1 MNFFNYIVNL
11 SIFCLFVI
19 MPLVIRSFINHKPI
33 NQVRLWVGV
42 YAGMFTII
50 LVMLSIKQ
58 QGYAYDLRYAT
69 VILVFAYLGPAA
81 GIITGGIALL
91 ARLFVGGEW
100 YQAIIGFSIV
110 MASFSVLHKS
120 FSRITPIK
128 RVVLLFVTFVCMYI
142 FYVSIFHIF
151 NDNLLFHFE
160 YLLFMVI
167 GVVIGALLIESYVK
181 LHRLNYQLSYMYKK
195 VEESESNY
203 RLIAENTVDLISVM
217 DKDYVLRYISPSH
230 KYILGYEESDLTGVK
245 LSELIH
251 PDDVYKLKNRWD
263 GMFEI
268 KQSQLIEYRLQN
280 KSGDWIEIESRLM
293 PVKGEDDSIE
303 HFVKISRDI
312 SERKKSE
319 EILLQSE
326 KLSVVGE
333 LAAGVAHEIRNPL
346 TTIKGFVQLYKN
358 ENKSMEYT
366 ELLLS
371 ELERIETITS
381 EFLALGKPQAVKLSR
396 MNVKELIEHT
406 LDILSPQFIMNDI
419 QFHLIVEETPIY
431 ITCDKNQLKQVFI
444 NLIKNAIESMKG
456 GGGIYINI
464 KKDQAGACIISF
476 QDQGCGIPEE
486 LLPRLGEPFYTLKE
500 KGTGLGLMI
509 CHKIIKQHNGS
520 ISYLSKVNEGTL
532 IEITLPLAS

>member
-1 MNFFNYIVNL
+1 
-11 SIFCLFVI
+11 

-110 MASFSVLHKS
+110 MASFSVLHKT

-128 RVVLLFVTFVCMYI
+128 RVVLLFGTFVCMYI

-151 NDNLLFHFE
+151 NENLLFHFE

-203 RLIAENTVDLISVM
+203 RLIAENTLDLISVM

-431 ITCDKNQLKQVFI
+431 ITCDKNQIKQVFI

>member
-1 MNFFNYIVNL
+1 MIFLNYIVNL

-33 NQVRLWVGV
+33 NKVRLWVGV

-58 QGYAYDLRYAT
+58 QGFAYDLRYAT
-69 VILVFAYLGPAA
+69 VMLVFAYLGPMA

-91 ARLFVGGEW
+91 ARLFVGGQW
-100 YQAIIGFSIV
+100 YQAIIGFTIV
-110 MASFSVLHKS
+110 MASFSVLHL
-120 FSRITPIK
+120 FISRFTPIK
-128 RVVLLFVTFVCMYI
+128 KVVHLFGTFVCMYVL
-142 FYVSIFHIF
+142 YVSIFHII
-151 NDNLLFHFE
+151 NDNLLFHLQ
-160 YLLFMVI
+160 YLLFMVV

-181 LHRLNYQLSYMYKK
+181 LYQLNYQLSYMYKK

-203 RLIAENTVDLISVM
+203 RLIAENTVDLISIM
-217 DKDYVLRYISPSH
+217 DKEFVLRYISPSH
-230 KYILGYEESDLTGVK
+230 KYILGYEESELTGVA
-245 LSELIH
+245 LSALIH
-251 PDDVYKLKNRWD
+251 PDDVCTLKNKWD

-268 KQSQLIEYRLQN
+268 KQSQLIEFRLQHKN
-280 KSGDWIEIESRLM
+280 GDWIEVESRFM

-312 SERKKSE
+312 SERKKSD

-358 ENKSMEYT
+358 ENKSTKYT
-366 ELLLS
+366 ELILS
-371 ELERIETITS
+371 ELDRIETITS
-381 EFLALGKPQAVKLSR
+381 ELLSLGKPQAVQLIR
-396 MNVKELIEHT
+396 MNVKELIENT
-406 LDILSPQFIMNDI
+406 LDILTPQFIMNDI
-419 QFHLIVEETPIY
+419 QFHLIVEETPFY
-431 ITCDKNQLKQVFI
+431 ITCEKNQLKQVFI
-444 NLIKNAIESMKG
+444 NIIKNAIEAMKG
-456 GGGIYINI
+456 GGEIYINLR
-464 KKDQAGACIISF
+464 KGKDGACIISF

-520 ISYLSKVNEGTL
+520 ITYVSRLNEGTL
-532 IEITLPLAS
+532 IEITLPSVS